1 MWPFKKKEN
10 ENNENSVEAPFLEKL
25 KEYLLPSP
33 QDKRWMFLK
42 SNVFKLENL
51 EVRLSLDGESDCLI
65 WVNDELYSVPRPIRM
80 IYGEM
85 LKARYQ
91 AMAANEARRYLKTL
105 ENSEAAGQGPTGA
118 TCPSKAAT

>member
-10 ENNENSVEAPFLEKL
+10 NENPVKKTIFETFKD
-25 KEYLLPSP
+25 YLLPSP
-33 QDKRWMFLK
+33 QDERWKFLK

-51 EVRLSLDGESDCLI
+51 DVRLSLDGESACLI
-65 WVNDELYSVPRPIRM
+65 WVNDQLYDVPRPVRM

-105 ENSEAAGQGPTGA
+105 ENSEAAT
-118 TCPSKAAT
+118 